1 MVDVLPEGFI
11 YTDVNG
17 NAQSD
22 PITAKVGNTTV
33 NASVT
38 QEGNKMYISLTDD
51 QGQPYVLPAGST
63 IELQYNVKITDSAME
78 SATGKSLQVTNYM
91 YAFINRSEYDR
102 IYTNVNWSSNPNYGN
117 RGAANDT
124 DDLDRNPDTDYY
136 IYSSIYTYLYQDGI
150 KPGVTKVATYN
161 QPVLTPGVQIYYDIT
176 VSNASTAGTN
186 IDGKN
191 QASNMVDPT
200 VVDVLPYGWKF
211 ISAESSSSSYDISG
225 LSTDTVDDVTKVT
238 IPVKGTF
245 APGQSVRI
253 RLLVEADP
261 VNYGPVT
268 NESYLLPTENFTEK
282 DVQNGFKVK
291 YDGKDAINSNA
302 EVDIGGGLG
311 FTAEK
316 SVTSVVNGST
326 SYVQS
331 GRNYAFTE
339 HNADVT
345 YTLTLKNTLT
355 KCLHI

>member
-1 MVDVLPEGFI
+1 MML
-11 YTDVNG
+11 
-17 NAQSD
+17 QS
-22 PITAKVGNTTV
+22 N
-33 NASVT
+33 
-38 QEGNKMYISLTDD
+38 
-51 QGQPYVLPAGST
+51 
-63 IELQYNVKITDSAME
+63 
-78 SATGKSLQVTNYM
+78 
-91 YAFINRSEYDR
+91 
-102 IYTNVNWSSNPNYGN
+102 
-117 RGAANDT
+117 
-124 DDLDRNPDTDYY
+124 
-136 IYSSIYTYLYQDGI
+136 
-150 KPGVTKVATYN
+150 
-161 QPVLTPGVQIYYDIT
+161 
-176 VSNASTAGTN
+176 
-186 IDGKN
+186 
-191 QASNMVDPT
+191 
-200 VVDVLPYGWKF
+200 
-211 ISAESSSSSYDISG
+211 
-225 LSTDTVDDVTKVT
+225 

-291 YDGKDAINSNA
+291 YDGKDAVNSNA

-355 KCLHI
+355 NA